1 MTTIARLRIDERTP
15 TRIVRRDIKV
25 STRMTLRMLAR
36 TIRAA
41 CGLWDEKRHWRYE
54 IGEATYSSGP
64 AGDGGGSACRTAM
77 QRRIEQVL
85 NEAPEFVFVHNIS
98 RNRRLNV
105 EVRAI
110 VESDEPETAF
120 PRLTDA
126 VGAIEI
132 QALTPDDGA
141 HRLVVDAGDPGSFR
155 HTHAVELWHDEEA
168 RCKRDIRAAEMNVDS
183 LRRRRR
189 GPLRSHQAGSARHG
203 GRGVPREPS
212 TEAPRFDR
220 PKEQA
225 REPLGL
231 MTDGRER
238 SVTIVDG
245 KAVFED
251 DPVTVLMREVAW
263 RWTGDRDDGR
273 DGIQAAIRENGKLA
287 RSGRG
292 DLCIAVLYAVA
303 LEAGHEWKPARDVY
317 RQVVEAAAAALPDGF
332 EGPVDTTTETGHA
345 VVTAIELLARNE
357 CDYGSS
363 ARGVKAYE
371 RSLAW
376 DEDPLN
382 EARLRLGSEYIKAHR
397 LKDARATIAA
407 HGELRASYLYD
418 LVLADVMERKWVD
431 AVTHARRALAF
442 GPYIGEIIL
451 GTRKP
456 LPMPMGHLG
465 GFRSLDEARLYVS
478 RFGYAWKVDKTAKAL
493 LRWVATHP
501 EAVRERGTLREPDHA
516 GALETD
522 KEQKAAL
529 MAEFR
534 RRVASAPPALSRRML
549 DKAGSGCQ
557 ATLKTDPLA
566 TPKTDPR
573 RNGVCRSTTTIP
585 WSMPTATPR
594 RRFRSAAP
602 FPNPGRPLRSTSRR
616 GRPGRPVQAGPQGP

>member
-15 TRIVRRDIKV
+15 TRIVRRDIEV
-25 STRMTLRMLAR
+25 STRMTLHMLAR

-41 CGLWDEKRHWRYE
+41 CGLWNDKPHWRYE
-54 IGEATYSSGP
+54 IGDATYSSAPEGE
-64 AGDGGGSACRTAM
+64 GGGSAARTATR
-77 QRRIEQVL
+77 RRIEQVL
-85 NEAPEFVFVHNIS
+85 KDAREFVFVHNIS
-98 RNRRLNV
+98 RGRRLDV
-105 EVRAI
+105 EVRAV
-110 VESDEPETAF
+110 VESEEPETAF

-141 HRLVVDAGDPGSFR
+141 HMLAVDAGDTGSFR
-155 HTHAVELWHDEEA
+155 HTYAVELCHDEEA
-168 RCKRDIRAAEMNVDS
+168 RCERDLRAAEMDVDS
-183 LRRRRR
+183 LRRKRR

-212 TEAPRFDR
+212 TEPPRFER
-220 PKEQA
+220 REEPL

-231 MTDGRER
+231 MTDGRGPG
-238 SVTIVDG
+238 VNIVDG

-251 DPVTVLMREVAW
+251 NPVTALMRKVAW
-263 RWTGDRDDGR
+263 RWAGDRDDGR
-273 DGIQAAIRENGKLA
+273 DGIQAAIRETGKLA

-292 DLCIAVLYAVA
+292 DLCIAVLCAVA

-332 EGPVDTTTETGHA
+332 EGPVDTSTETGYA
-345 VVTAIELLARNE
+345 VVTAVELLARNE

-363 ARGVKAYE
+363 TRGVKEYE

-382 EARLRLGSEYIKAHR
+382 EARLRLGSEYLKAR
-397 LKDARATIAA
+397 RVKDARAAIAA

-418 LVLADVMERKWVD
+418 LVLADVMEGKWVD

-456 LPMPMGHLG
+456 LPMQMGYLG
-465 GFRSLDEARLYVS
+465 CFRSLDEARLYVS

-501 EAVRERGTLREPDHA
+501 EAVRERGTLREPDHT

-522 KEQKAAL
+522 EKQKAAL
-529 MAEFR
+529 LAEFR

-549 DKAGSGCQ
+549 AEGGTGGRTHPWAAIEAGIDHSQ
-557 ATLKTDPLA
+557 A
-566 TPKTDPR
+566 
-573 RNGVCRSTTTIP
+573 
-585 WSMPTATPR
+585 W
-594 RRFRSAAP
+594 F
-602 FPNPGRPLRSTSRR
+602 
-616 GRPGRPVQAGPQGP
+616 